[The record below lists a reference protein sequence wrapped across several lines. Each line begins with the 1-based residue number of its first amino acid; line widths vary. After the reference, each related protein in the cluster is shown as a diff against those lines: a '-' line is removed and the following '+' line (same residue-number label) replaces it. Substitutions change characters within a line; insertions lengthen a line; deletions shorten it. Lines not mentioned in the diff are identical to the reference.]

1 MFLLDKKFRLYLQKP
16 LTNMKDGEIIVK
28 DNNAGMEPVSLTSI
42 ESLIFN
48 IRGQQVMFDKDL
60 ATLYGVS
67 TKRLNEQV
75 KRNIKDFRRI
85 LCSN

>member
-1 MFLLDKKFRLYLQKP
+1 
-16 LTNMKDGEIIVK
+16 MKDGEIIVK